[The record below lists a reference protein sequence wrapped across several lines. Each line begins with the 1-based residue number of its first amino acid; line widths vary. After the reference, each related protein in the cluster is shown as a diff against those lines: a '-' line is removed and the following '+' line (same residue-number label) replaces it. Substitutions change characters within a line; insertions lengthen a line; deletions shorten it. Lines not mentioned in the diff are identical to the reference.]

1 MNTFGKTHVP
11 ASESGRG
18 LQTSSIDM
26 SASFSFEIDRSR
38 DLVRIRM
45 AGLFTPAD
53 IAAFLDARR
62 RAHAELGCG
71 PNRHLTLNDVRQM
84 KIQSQ
89 ESVAAFRDMLSDPVY
104 RSRRLAFV
112 AAPTLARGQLLRAL
126 QNRDARCFETLEAAE
141 AWLLAED
148 RSEAA

>member
-1 MNTFGKTHVP
+1 M
-11 ASESGRG
+11 
-18 LQTSSIDM
+18 D
-26 SASFSFEIDRSR
+26 ASFSFQIDRSR
-38 DLVRIRM
+38 DLVRIKM

-53 IAAFLDARR
+53 IAAFLEGRAK
-62 RAHAELGCG
+62 AHAQLGCA
-71 PNRHLTLNDVRQM
+71 PNRHITLNDVREM

-89 ESVAAFRDMLSDPVY
+89 EIVAAFREMLSDPAY

-126 QNRDARCFETLEAAE
+126 QEREARCFDSLETAE
-141 AWLLAED
+141 AWLFAEE